1 MNDFSPPANDAIAEA
16 AAYLRGHGFDGR
28 FDCAMVLGT
37 GLGKLADDLEDAIA
51 LPYAEVPHFPQP
63 SVSGHPGQ
71 LIAGRLERK
80 RVLLLQGRAH
90 YYETG
95 DAGAMHVPIGLLTA
109 LGSPPLLLTNAG
121 GSLKLDIRPSSLVIV
136 TDHINLSGGNPLI
149 CDRSERR
156 FVSLT
161 GAYDERLRKKLK
173 LAGVAAG
180 LNVHEGV
187 YVWFAGPSFE
197 TPAEIRMAKTL
208 GADIVGMSTV
218 PEVILAR
225 YFGLKVAA
233 VSVVTNMAAG
243 IGGASPSHAET
254 KDRASGAAAG
264 LRRLIRGFVGRIDDV

>member
-1 MNDFSPPANDAIAEA
+1 MDDATPSADPRIAEA
-16 AAYLRGHGFDGR
+16 AAALRARGFEGR

-37 GLGKLADDLEDAIA
+37 GLGKLADDLEDAVS

-71 LIAGRLERK
+71 VIAGRMERK

-95 DAGAMHVPIGLLTA
+95 EAGAMRVPIGVVAA
-109 LGSPPLLLTNAG
+109 LGSPPLLLTNAA
-121 GSLKLDIRPSSLVIV
+121 GSLKLDMRPSSLVVI

-149 CDRSERR
+149 GDRTERR

-173 LAGVAAG
+173 LAGSAAG
-180 LNVHEGV
+180 IAVHEGV
-187 YVWFAGPSFE
+187 YMWFAGPSFE

-233 VSVVTNMAAG
+233 VSVLTNMAAG

-254 KDRASGAAAG
+254 KDKAAGAAAG
-264 LRRLIRGFVGRIDDV
+264 LRRLIRAFVARMDDV

>member
-1 MNDFSPPANDAIAEA
+1 MNDATPSPDPRIAEA
-16 AAYLRGHGFDGR
+16 AAHLRARGFEGR

-37 GLGKLADDLEDAIA
+37 GLGKLADDLEGAVS

-71 LIAGRLERK
+71 VIAGRMERK

-95 DAGAMHVPIGLLTA
+95 DAGAMRVPIGVLAA
-109 LGSPPLLLTNAG
+109 LGSPPLLLTNAA
-121 GSLKLDIRPSSLVIV
+121 GSLKLDMRPSSLVII
-136 TDHINLSGGNPLI
+136 TDHISLSGGNPLI
-149 CDRSERR
+149 GDRTERR

-173 LAGVAAG
+173 LAGTAAG
-180 LNVHEGV
+180 ITIHEGV
-187 YVWFAGPSFE
+187 YAWFAGPSFE

-233 VSVVTNMAAG
+233 VSVLTNMAAG

-254 KDRASGAAAG
+254 KDKAAGAAAG
-264 LRRLIRGFVGRIDDV
+264 LRRLIRAFVARIDDV